1 MSGWLKNGRVAL
13 GAMVGALL
21 FASTSV
27 RADSLIENVNGM
39 TLDDKGE
46 VIRFTAMVIDEEGR
60 VKQLLD
66 RKDKRPREVDFQF
79 DGKGRTLIP
88 GFFDAHGHV
97 MGMGFAALTL
107 DLSDTKSLAEALA
120 KIARYAA
127 DNPNRQWI
135 IGEGWNQEMWGLNRF
150 PTAAE
155 LDSVVPDRP
164 VYLSRVDGH
173 AAWVN
178 GAAMAA
184 AGISAATKS
193 PVGGA
198 IEKAGGQPSG
208 IFVDGAMGLFESTL
222 PVPRPVERDLALS
235 KAQDILL
242 ANGVTSIADM
252 GTTMQDWQSFRR
264 AGDKGQ
270 LKIRI
275 VSYASGIDDMIAI
288 AGPGPSPWLYDD
300 HLRLV
305 GVKLYVDGALGSRGA
320 LLKAP
325 YADRPGESGL
335 AMLTSAQ
342 LKNKMS
348 RAAMDG
354 FQTAVHA
361 IGDKANDEIL
371 SAIEELRETY
381 KGDRRWRI
389 EHAQIVDPA
398 DLPRFAA
405 TGTIASM
412 QPVHQTSDRLM
423 AEARL
428 GPDRLKGAY
437 AWRSLHDSGVKL
449 AFGTDVPVES
459 SDPFAGLGAAIT
471 REDATGQPFGGWM
484 PAERL
489 TREQAWHAYTIGAA
503 YAAFAEDR
511 LGSLEPGKRA
521 DFVIVDQDILLATP
535 AQIRNLEVLQ
545 TWIAGRPA
553 YIRAG
558 QDPAR
563 QIENR

>member
-1 MSGWLKNGRVAL
+1 MRGWLKKQGLAL
-13 GAMVGALL
+13 CAGTACVLL
-21 FASTSV
+21 ASGSAQ
-27 RADSLIENVNGM
+27 ADSLIDNVNGM
-39 TLDDKGE
+39 TLDSEGN
-46 VIRFTAMVIDEEGR
+46 VIRFTAMLVDDDGR

-66 RKDKRPREVDFQF
+66 RRDKRPRDVDFQF
-79 DGKGRTLIP
+79 DGKGQTLIP

-97 MGMGFAALTL
+97 MGMGFGALTL
-107 DLSDTKSLAEALA
+107 DLSGTKTLAEALA
-120 KIARYAA
+120 RIAQYAA
-127 DNPNRQWI
+127 DNPSRQWI
-135 IGEGWNQEMWGLNRF
+135 IGNGWNQELWGLDRF

-155 LDSVVPDRP
+155 LDAAVPDRP
-164 VYLSRVDGH
+164 VFLSRVDGH

-178 GAAMAA
+178 GAAMTAA
-184 AGISAATKS
+184 VVSAASKS
-193 PVGGA
+193 PSGGTIA
-198 IEKAGGQPSG
+198 KIGGKPSG
-208 IFVDGAMGLFESTL
+208 IFVDAAMDLFNDAI
-222 PVPRPVERDLALS
+222 PAPKPAERDLALG

-275 VSYASGIDDMIAI
+275 IAYAGGIDDMIAI
-288 AGPGPSPWLYDD
+288 AGPSPSPWLYDD
-300 HLRLV
+300 HLKLA
-305 GVKLYVDGALGSRGA
+305 GVKLYIDGALGSRGA
-320 LLKAP
+320 LLKQP
-325 YADRPGESGL
+325 YADKPGESGL

-371 SAIEELRETY
+371 SAIEELEITY
-381 KGDRRWRI
+381 KGDRRWRV
-389 EHAQIVDPA
+389 EHAQIIDPA
-398 DLPRFAA
+398 DISRFAA

-428 GPDRLKGAY
+428 GPARLNGAY
-437 AWRSLHDSGVKL
+437 AWKSLLDSGAVL

-459 SDPFAGLGAAIT
+459 SSPFPGLAAAMT
-471 REDATGQPFGGWM
+471 REDAAGQPFGGWM
-484 PAERL
+484 PEERL
-489 TREQAWHAYTIGAA
+489 SREQAWQAYTVGAA

-521 DFVIVDQDILLATP
+521 DFLIIDQDILLATP
-535 AQIRNLEVLQ
+535 AQVREMQVMQ
-545 TWIAGRPA
+545 TWVGGKPA
-553 YIRAG
+553 YVR
-558 QDPAR
+558 
-563 QIENR
+563 N